1 MSMLLSLIAIAFFT
15 FVLSI
20 LIRQSYNFIFMFFKK
35 PILWAVSMGLVSFVY
50 FFVGS
55 RFNNSFDVVWW
66 SMLLAFIVNMPIR
79 LNNKS
84 KKGADIVVDEVYG
97 EWGIRKGKLQYRIGL
112 ASYLVGGILG
122 WVIFYGEIVK

>member
-1 MSMLLSLIAIAFFT
+1 MLLSLVAITFFT
-15 FVLSI
+15 FILSI

-35 PILWAVSMGLVSFVY
+35 PILWAVSMGLISFVY

-55 RFNNSFDVVWW
+55 RFDNSFDVVWW
-66 SMLLAFIVNMPIR
+66 STLLAFIVNMPIR

-84 KKGADIVVDEVYG
+84 KKGADIVVDEVYR
-97 EWGIRKGKLQYRIGL
+97 EWGIRKGKLKYRIGL

-122 WVIFYGEIVK
+122 WVMFYGEIVK